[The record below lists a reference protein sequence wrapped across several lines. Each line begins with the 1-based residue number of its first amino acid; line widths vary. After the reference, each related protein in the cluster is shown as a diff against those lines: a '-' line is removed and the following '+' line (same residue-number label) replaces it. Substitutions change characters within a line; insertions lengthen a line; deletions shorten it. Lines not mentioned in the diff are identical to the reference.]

1 MRLLLVRHGETS
13 LNVARVLQPPDT
25 PLSPRGLEQARS
37 LAQRL
42 RPEPLAALWS
52 SDLPRALQTAEA
64 IGQACAQPIVTEP
77 LLQERNFGD
86 LRGLAYDALGFDP
99 LAMQEAPPGGES
111 ASAFAARVGRAFDA
125 MLTLARGARG
135 SVVVVTHGLVIHS
148 LLAHRVALAPG
159 VALPARI
166 ANASVTV
173 IEGGATPRVVLLDCT
188 AHLAGE
194 RADDP
199 LALSGG

>member
-42 RPEPLAALWS
+42 RLEPVAALWS

-64 IGQACAQPIVTEP
+64 IGWACAQRIVTEP
-77 LLQERNFGD
+77 LLQERNFGE
-86 LRGLAYDALGFDP
+86 LRGLPYDTLGFDP

-111 ASAFAARVGRAFDA
+111 ASAFAARVGRVFDA
-125 MLTLARGARG
+125 MLTLARAARG

-173 IEGGATPRVVLLDCT
+173 IEDGATPRVVLLDCT

>member
-1 MRLLLVRHGETS
+1 
-13 LNVARVLQPPDT
+13 
-25 PLSPRGLEQARS
+25 
-37 LAQRL
+37 
-42 RPEPLAALWS
+42 
-52 SDLPRALQTAEA
+52 
-64 IGQACAQPIVTEP
+64 
-77 LLQERNFGD
+77 
-86 LRGLAYDALGFDP
+86 
-99 LAMQEAPPGGES
+99 
-111 ASAFAARVGRAFDA
+111 
-125 MLTLARGARG
+125 MLTLARGAHG

-173 IEGGATPRVVLLDCT
+173 IEDGATPRVVLLDCT